1 MKTTRGDVPVGTDN
15 NKQSGAQR
23 LLPTTRS
30 QVSGHRFM
38 RRRVEHGLIYGDIR
52 MIHDPLASRRRSAIL
67 GVIAVALIAAG
78 CGLFAWLRPNPDPGT
93 AAILRATDG
102 ALYVRVGETVHP
114 VTNLTSARLIAGAPE
129 EPQRIGDERL
139 AAMPRGVPV
148 GLPTAP
154 AMFAP
159 ADSEDE
165 VWSACVGTGRN
176 VRGITVTAGTP
187 VKELNAG
194 QGIVAL
200 YGGEEWLLTTAGRA
214 KLPAASDPASR
225 VLRRTL
231 GIDASTPRW
240 DVGEADGVLNAM
252 RELPPIRL
260 PDPLPEVLETE
271 TEAWILTPHGGIQQ
285 VTPTQRE
292 VLGEAGAKVSKTT
305 ASAIAA
311 YPDAN
316 PPMPLDIPE
325 EAPQWLEL
333 GGAEV
338 CATETG
344 RVATA
349 APHDA
354 GGAVE
359 LSGDAPAAWFR
370 GLAAGAVAVDTGAGY
385 QVISAQGQR
394 HEVSNQEL
402 LSVIGAAHTENVPW
416 AIIRLLPAGPELN
429 REAALTATY

>member
-1 MKTTRGDVPVGTDN
+1 M
-15 NKQSGAQR
+15 
-23 LLPTTRS
+23 
-30 QVSGHRFM
+30 
-38 RRRVEHGLIYGDIR
+38 
-52 MIHDPLASRRRSAIL
+52 
-67 GVIAVALIAAG
+67 
-78 CGLFAWLRPNPDPGT
+78 
-93 AAILRATDG
+93 
-102 ALYVRVGETVHP
+102 
-114 VTNLTSARLIAGAPE
+114 
-129 EPQRIGDERL
+129 
-139 AAMPRGVPV
+139 
-148 GLPTAP
+148 
-154 AMFAP
+154 
-159 ADSEDE
+159 
-165 VWSACVGTGRN
+165 
-176 VRGITVTAGTP
+176 
-187 VKELNAG
+187 
-194 QGIVAL
+194 
-200 YGGEEWLLTTAGRA
+200 
-214 KLPAASDPASR
+214 
-225 VLRRTL
+225 
-231 GIDASTPRW
+231 
-240 DVGEADGVLNAM
+240 LNAM

-359 LSGDAPAAWFR
+359 LSGDAPAARFR
-370 GLAAGAVAVDTGAGY
+370 GFD
-385 QVISAQGQR
+385 
-394 HEVSNQEL
+394 
-402 LSVIGAAHTENVPW
+402 LSLIH
-416 AIIRLLPAGPELN
+416 I
-429 REAALTATY
+429 

>member
-1 MKTTRGDVPVGTDN
+1 MGTDK

-52 MIHDPLASRRRSAIL
+52 MIHDPLASRRRSAIF

-139 AAMPRGVPV
+139 AALPRGVPV

-159 ADSEDE
+159 AESEDAA
-165 VWSACVGTGRN
+165 WSACVDTGGA
-176 VRGITVTAGTP
+176 RGITVTAGSS
-187 VKELNAG
+187 VRELG
-194 QGIVAL
+194 SEQGIVAL
-200 YGGEEWLLTTAGRA
+200 YEGEEWLLTAAGRA
-214 KLPAASDPASR
+214 KLPAATDPESR

-240 DVGEADGVLNAM
+240 EVGEADGVLNAM
-252 RELPPIRL
+252 RELLPIRL

-285 VTPTQRE
+285 VTQTQRE
-292 VLGEAGAKVSKTT
+292 VLGEAGANVSRTK

-311 YPDAN
+311 YPDAD

-325 EAPQWLEL
+325 QAPQWIPLD
-333 GGAEV
+333 GVEV

-349 APHDA
+349 EPHDA
-354 GGAVE
+354 AGTVE

-370 GLAAGAVAVDTGAGY
+370 GLDAGAVAVDTGTGY
-385 QVISAQGQR
+385 HVISAQGQR

-402 LSVIGAAHTENVPW
+402 LAVIGAAHTESVPW

>member
-1 MKTTRGDVPVGTDN
+1 MGTDKN
-15 NKQSGAQR
+15 EQSGAQR

-52 MIHDPLASRRRSAIL
+52 MIHDPLASRRRSAIF

-139 AAMPRGVPV
+139 AALPRGVPV

-159 ADSEDE
+159 AESEDAA
-165 VWSACVGTGRN
+165 WSACVDTGGA
-176 VRGITVTAGTP
+176 RGITVSAGTP
-187 VKELNAG
+187 VKELGA
-194 QGIVAL
+194 QHGIVAL
-200 YGGEEWLLTTAGRA
+200 YEGEEWLLTAAGRA
-214 KLPAASDPASR
+214 KLPAATDPESR

-240 DVGEADGVLNAM
+240 EVREADGVLNAM

-285 VTPTQRE
+285 VTQTQRE
-292 VLGEAGAKVSKTT
+292 VLGEAGANVSRTK

-311 YPDAN
+311 YPDAD

-325 EAPQWLEL
+325 EAPLWIPLDGVEI
-333 GGAEV
+333 
-338 CATETG
+338 CATEAG
-344 RVATA
+344 GVATTQVQ
-349 APHDA
+349 DVA
-354 GGAVE
+354 GTVE
-359 LSGDAPAAWFR
+359 LSGDAPAARFR
-370 GLAAGAVAVDTGAGY
+370 GLDAGAVAVDTGTGY
-385 QVISAQGQR
+385 HVISAQGQR

-402 LSVIGAAHTENVPW
+402 LAVIGAAHTESVPW